1 MKLKN
6 GMQISI
12 DPMAAILFAGM
23 LLTDRTHIV
32 VGIFIAA
39 TAHELGHLL
48 AARLLGIPLRSMR
61 LDMLGARLDIGG
73 RILTYGEEW
82 ALCAAGPIFS
92 LLLAAV
98 PVFWWDRCSFAR
110 ELSCLSLLLGGLNLL
125 PIRNFD
131 GGRMLASFLSV
142 LFGERVSER
151 VITVCSVLFVLLL
164 WSVAVY
170 FLLRVGDGLSL
181 FCFSMSLFFRF
192 FGFSEDSRRSG
203 TG

>member
-1 MKLKN
+1 MRLKN
-6 GMQISI
+6 GMRISI
-12 DPMAAILFAGM
+12 DPMAAILFVGM

-39 TAHELGHLL
+39 TVHEGGHLL

-92 LLLAAV
+92 LLFAAV
-98 PVFWWDRCSFAR
+98 PVFLWERFSFAR

-131 GGRMLASFLSV
+131 GGRMLASFLSAIM
-142 LFGERVSER
+142 GERFSEH
-151 VITVCSVLFVLLL
+151 VITACSVLFVLLL

-170 FLLRVGDGLSL
+170 FLLRAGDGFSL

-192 FGFSEDSRRSG
+192 FSFSDAQRGR
-203 TG
+203 